1 MSERIEES
9 GFLKTCGNLS
19 LVMLAMYFADI
30 ILLGTGMLTR
40 VGPVSTRIFFFAM
53 AILFS
58 VPLLLKRLRQVL
70 TNGFVIGVV
79 LLLVWVVFSGY
90 RGYRAGNDMTVLK
103 ADIMGY
109 LNYAI
114 VPTMICVLDSEKRV
128 HALIKAV
135 VGCCLAVSALVL
147 FLTFYAFFSDDM
159 KDVIYGFFEGN
170 GFCGIT
176 ELTPHAVRLFFHTAS
191 RYFFVGYLYALYL
204 YYRDRESKTRFVWLG
219 CMGLFLYGV
228 FVSYTRGVY
237 AGSFVGVALVFGLQ
251 FLLPLK
257 DRKKLILGMLASAGC
272 VLAILLVLSVVQREN
287 LLSLGVSRVLNL
299 ANTSEEAQEEMMK
312 LLQEGANLGP
322 NALAIAMAEL
332 MGLSYRKWER
342 MLLADSIA
350 LNPVLGNG
358 LGKTI
363 PPFDYVEYS
372 YHDVVNKMGVIGIAL
387 FLFPL
392 VFMAI
397 RIFRVR
403 KNQKVS
409 QEHLLLALVGMVSSV
424 YFLFIAYSNPCMNTT
439 VGISCYC
446 LGMALVWRYTKPLE
460 A

>member
-1 MSERIEES
+1 MNERIEES

-19 LVMLAMYFADI
+19 LAMLALYFADI
-30 ILLGTGMLTR
+30 ILLGTGALTR
-40 VGPVSTRIFFFAM
+40 VGPVSTRILFFAM
-53 AILFS
+53 AIAFS
-58 VPLLLKRLRQVL
+58 VPLLLVRLKQVL

-90 RGYRAGNDMTVLK
+90 RGWRAGNDMAVLK
-103 ADIMGY
+103 ADVMGY

-128 HALIKAV
+128 HTMIQTV
-135 VGCCLAVSALVL
+135 VCCCLAVSALVL
-147 FLTFYAFFSDDM
+147 GLTFYTFFSEGT
-159 KDVIYGFFEGN
+159 KGVLYGFLEGN

-204 YYRDRESKTRFVWLG
+204 YYRDRDSSTRFVWLG

-237 AGSFVGVALVFGLQ
+237 AGSFVGVMLVFGLQ
-251 FLLPLK
+251 FLLPLR
-257 DRKKLILGMLASAGC
+257 DRKRLIGGMAASAGC
-272 VLAILLVLSVVQREN
+272 VLAILLVLSLVQREN
-287 LLSLGVSRVLNL
+287 LLSLGVSRVLKL
-299 ANTSEEAQEEMMK
+299 ANTSEEAQEDMMK
-312 LLQEGANLGP
+312 LLQSGVNLGP
-322 NALAIAMAEL
+322 NAQAIAMAEL

-350 LNPVLGNG
+350 LNPILGNG

-372 YHDVVNKMGVIGIAL
+372 YHDVVNKMGVIGIGL

-397 RIFRVR
+397 RILRAR
-403 KNQKVS
+403 KNPRVP
-409 QEHLLLALVGMVSSV
+409 QEYLLLSLVGLVSSV

-446 LGMALVWRYTKPLE
+446 LGMALVWRHTKPLE